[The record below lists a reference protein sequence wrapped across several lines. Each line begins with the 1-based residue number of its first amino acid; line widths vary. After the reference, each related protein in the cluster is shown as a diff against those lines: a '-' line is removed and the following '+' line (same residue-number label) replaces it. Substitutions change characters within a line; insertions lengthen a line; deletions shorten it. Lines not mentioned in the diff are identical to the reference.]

1 MKEQITQDLAVAAAK
16 IAPAAGVTVGTYNP
30 GYTLS
35 DVAVACTIIFTLVQT
50 FAVVVK
56 NWGDWSAWWVAR
68 WATVRRALAWIRR
81 RG

>member
-16 IAPAAGVTVGTYNP
+16 IAPAAGVTVGTYSP

-35 DVAVACTIIFTLVQT
+35 DVAVVCTIVFTLAQT
-50 FAVVVK
+50 FTVIVK
-56 NWGDWSAWWVAR
+56 NWGDWSAWWAAR
-68 WATVRRALAWIRR
+68 WATVSRLVDRVRR

>member
-1 MKEQITQDLAVAAAK
+1 MKEQITQDLAVAVAK

-35 DVAVACTIIFTLVQT
+35 DVAVGCTIIFTLVQT

-56 NWGDWSAWWVAR
+56 NWGDWSVWWMAR
-68 WATVRRALAWIRR
+68 WATVRRVIAKVAR

>member
-16 IAPAAGVTVGTYNP
+16 IAPAAGVTVGTYTP

-35 DVAVACTIIFTLVQT
+35 DVAVVCTIIFTLVQT
-50 FAVVVK
+50 FTVIVK
-56 NWGDWSAWWVAR
+56 NWGDWSAWWSAR
-68 WATVRRALAWIRR
+68 FATVRRFILWVRR

>member
-16 IAPAAGVTVGTYNP
+16 IAPVAGVTIGTYNP

-35 DVAVACTIIFTLVQT
+35 DWAMVCTILFTLLQAFNLLVR
-50 FAVVVK
+50 
-56 NWGDWSAWWVAR
+56 NWGAWTDWGRARWLAVRRLIAKVAR
-68 WATVRRALAWIRR
+68 

>member
-35 DVAVACTIIFTLVQT
+35 DLAVACTIIFTLVQT

-68 WATVRRALAWIRR
+68 WVTVRRVIAKVAR